1 MNLWE
6 VALIIIAVTVMVVN
20 IWQMII
26 STRVLLKTLPLL
38 DKTVKFSDLFMKQM
52 LSSLE
57 EDDD

>member
-6 VALIIIAVTVMVVN
+6 VALIIIALTVMIVN

-26 STRVLLKTLPLL
+26 STKVLVKTLPLL

-52 LSSLE
+52 LSTLE
-57 EDDD
+57 EDD